1 MSLSVAGGAIT
12 IGTGNPTIMGIRKI
26 KHVGRKPKPFPDG
39 SLARLKAAVTS
50 ARTKAQL
57 QQAQCLWLR
66 VAHGLSALEVAAA
79 IGWSESNVRRFQARY
94 LREGEA
100 ALAGPGRGGRRNQIL
115 SLCQEVILLRGLR
128 REHWPTSSIDA
139 QAVQEAYE
147 RAAGRRVPPSTVS
160 RMLAR
165 HGWRKAPSFQVPA
178 PVGPARVYFQKQGV
192 ITKKA
197 DTPGR
202 PRFDRFKDGW

>member
-1 MSLSVAGGAIT
+1 
-12 IGTGNPTIMGIRKI
+12 MGIRKL

-39 SLARLKAAVTS
+39 SLARLKEAVKS

-66 VAHGLSALEVAAA
+66 AALGLSALEVAAA

-94 LREGEA
+94 LRQGEA

-115 SLCQEVILLRGLR
+115 SFCQEQILLRGLR
-128 REHWPTSSIDA
+128 REHWPTASIDA

-147 RAAGRRVPPSTVS
+147 KAAGHRVPPSTVA

-165 HGWRKAPSFQVPA
+165 HGWRKSPSFEIPE
-178 PVGPARVYFQKQGV
+178 PVGPARTYFQKRGV